1 MGQKNKCCKHAS
13 GRASVNFG
21 GISALEILEDVNMK
35 EYIIQPKSGKRIDV
49 DKGQKIEIIDVEG
62 GQVADFFA
70 RDEGDT

>member
-1 MGQKNKCCKHAS
+1 
-13 GRASVNFG
+13 
-21 GISALEILEDVNMK
+21 MK
-35 EYIIQPKSGKRIDV
+35 EYIIPPKSGKRIDV